1 MEIFFKMNLRLC
13 FWYSFS
19 RRIQRQQS
27 FEPKKI
33 ACKFACNLRIALP
46 ESEPLDRL
54 SWNFGLKG
62 FGTTAFGKKINI
74 LKIAI
79 FPRAKFG
86 KFESST
92 RFSSMRGLSEAER
105 RGNSSRGN
113 DFSLKNNYGGEKG
126 VKYPFL
132 QFASVGGLFGAE
144 FRADCSCGVKSCKKL
159 FFHTPKGVKRG
170 LGDGTAKY

>member
-1 MEIFFKMNLRLC
+1 MEIFLKINLRLF

-33 ACKFACNLRIALP
+33 ACKFACNLKIALP
-46 ESEPLDRL
+46 ESKPLDRL

-74 LKIAI
+74 LEIAI
-79 FPRAKFG
+79 FPFAKFG
-86 KFESST
+86 KFESPT
-92 RFSSMRGLSEAER
+92 RFSSMRGLSKAER
-105 RGNSSRGN
+105 RGDSSRGD
-113 DFSLKNNYGGEKG
+113 DFVLKNYYGGEMG

-132 QFASVGGLFGAE
+132 HFASAGGLFGAE
-144 FRADCSCGVKSCKKL
+144 VRADCSCGVKSGKNI
-159 FFHTPKGVKRG
+159 FFHTPKRVKRV
-170 LGDGTAKY
+170 